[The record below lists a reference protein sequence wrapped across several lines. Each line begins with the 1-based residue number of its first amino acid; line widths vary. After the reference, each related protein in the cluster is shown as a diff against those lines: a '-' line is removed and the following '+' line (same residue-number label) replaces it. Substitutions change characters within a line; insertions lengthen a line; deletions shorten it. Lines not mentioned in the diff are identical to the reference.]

1 LAISLFEGRNMEKKV
16 WGIVLIVVA
25 VGAILG
31 GLSNYR
37 DYSLVEGIVHNF
49 GIDKQTRALIRNEQA
64 YSIAWIGAGIILA
77 VIGTMILSKVSP
89 NRYIVQIE
97 DEEDYI
103 DSDEPKKNEPGGWK
117 F

>member
-1 LAISLFEGRNMEKKV
+1 
-16 WGIVLIVVA
+16 
-25 VGAILG
+25 
-31 GLSNYR
+31 
-37 DYSLVEGIVHNF
+37 
-49 GIDKQTRALIRNEQA
+49 
-64 YSIAWIGAGIILA
+64 
-77 VIGTMILSKVSP
+77 MILSKVSP

>member
-1 LAISLFEGRNMEKKV
+1 MEKKV

-37 DYSLVEGIVHNF
+37 VYSLAEGIFNNLGV
-49 GIDKQTRALIRNEQA
+49 DKQTRALVRNEQA

-77 VIGTMILSKVSP
+77 VIGTMLLSKVSP
-89 NRYIVQIE
+89 NRHIVQIE
-97 DEEDYI
+97 DAEDYL
-103 DSDEPKKNEPGGWK
+103 DSDEPKENESGEWK
-117 F
+117 L